1 MDNQHTSLND
11 QDAGARQRSR
21 MRAKTL
27 ILGVIVVAAIVAV
40 VGVFVNFISKNKE
53 AELKDSIEKRLE
65 LLAGS
70 RAEVISTWLSGLVN
84 QGDRIVQSELFRLF
98 AAEVNLLGDDV
109 SQLVTGQL
117 KSRMDSTEGVS
128 QIEEQLP
135 MMRRL
140 LVEFTRYS
148 GFRSGRLLNRKGQT
162 YLATD
167 AGTSPLTPTHRNHV
181 TTVLST
187 NQPYF
192 TPARHTVNGL
202 VMEFFLPIAPSHEQ
216 SPVSVLLLSKAVSD
230 KMNELLAKSPLM
242 GEGERTRLIQ
252 KIGSQHQEIIPWMPG
267 ELTTLSQK
275 LGFKGD
281 RLHFAVRPSLTE
293 SRRAYSFGQKV
304 PELDWW
310 IVQESDFQIARKS
323 IRNYTRFFTIIGAL
337 LVLFCIT
344 SLGAVWWRLVG
355 LQSQRSARRFKDLAD
370 QIDKQRQ
377 MLDSINNTITEF
389 ISLKDIRGYYQYV
402 NPAFA
407 KAMGRNAEEMIGMDD
422 TALFGFDT
430 AKRLEVSDQWVLEN
444 KKSKNFQITL
454 YIQSVKHHLQIS
466 KVPFTDQSGK
476 ITGIVS
482 LMRDIT
488 EIVQVRKKS
497 EKSIRQTI
505 EILVKAI
512 EKTDPYLSGHSQLMS
527 KVCQAIA
534 QELNLGE
541 QDAATIEIAANLSQ
555 IGKMFVDQNL
565 LNKPGKLTD
574 EEHDEIKRH
583 VEHAAS
589 LLNEVDFDLPVTESV
604 LQINELLDGS
614 GYPKGLKGDQIA
626 IPARILAVA
635 NSYCA
640 MIAPRAYR
648 APMPSEEVLSI
659 LESSS
664 DKYDPKVVQALMKVI
679 ISAVGEK
686 ILKQCG
692 GVSERN

>member
-27 ILGVIVVAAIVAV
+27 ILGVIVVAVIVAV
-40 VGVFVNFISKNKE
+40 VGVFVNFTSKNKE

-98 AAEVNLLGDDV
+98 AAEVDLLGDDI
-109 SQLVTGQL
+109 SLLVTGQL

-140 LVEFTRYS
+140 LDEFTRYS

-167 AGTSPLTPTHRNHV
+167 AGISPLTPTHRNHV

-252 KIGSQHQEIIPWMPG
+252 KTGSQYQEIIPWMPG
-267 ELTTLSQK
+267 ELTTLSHK

-281 RLHFAVRPSLTE
+281 SLHFAVRPSLTE
-293 SRRAYSFGQKV
+293 SRSAYSFGQKV

-355 LQSQRSARRFKDLAD
+355 LQSQRSAR
-370 QIDKQRQ
+370 
-377 MLDSINNTITEF
+377 
-389 ISLKDIRGYYQYV
+389 
-402 NPAFA
+402 
-407 KAMGRNAEEMIGMDD
+407 
-422 TALFGFDT
+422 
-430 AKRLEVSDQWVLEN
+430 
-444 KKSKNFQITL
+444 
-454 YIQSVKHHLQIS
+454 
-466 KVPFTDQSGK
+466 
-476 ITGIVS
+476 
-482 LMRDIT
+482 
-488 EIVQVRKKS
+488 
-497 EKSIRQTI
+497 
-505 EILVKAI
+505 
-512 EKTDPYLSGHSQLMS
+512 
-527 KVCQAIA
+527 
-534 QELNLGE
+534 
-541 QDAATIEIAANLSQ
+541 
-555 IGKMFVDQNL
+555 
-565 LNKPGKLTD
+565 
-574 EEHDEIKRH
+574 
-583 VEHAAS
+583 
-589 LLNEVDFDLPVTESV
+589 
-604 LQINELLDGS
+604 
-614 GYPKGLKGDQIA
+614 
-626 IPARILAVA
+626 
-635 NSYCA
+635 
-640 MIAPRAYR
+640 
-648 APMPSEEVLSI
+648 
-659 LESSS
+659 
-664 DKYDPKVVQALMKVI
+664 
-679 ISAVGEK
+679 
-686 ILKQCG
+686 
-692 GVSERN
+692 